1 MILRGEKG
9 VPVQTGGAAV
19 YKGMIRAVVLSLIFV
34 GALFGFG
41 AMANHT
47 RRPDYGD
54 GGGDAPG
61 YFHVSER
68 SAGE

>member
-47 RRPDYGD
+47 NEDLTTEMEGATLPVISMYQNGQ
-54 GGGDAPG
+54 
-61 YFHVSER
+61 
-68 SAGE
+68 